1 MPPLSSSKREAVAA
15 LKRGEAVIFPT
26 ETVYGLG
33 VSVEAAASPE
43 ALYDLKERDRG
54 KPVSWL
60 VGGVDDL
67 DRYGAHV
74 PDLARR
80 LARAYW
86 PGPLTLIVEASDA
99 VPAAFRS
106 AAGSI
111 GLRMPDNDTA
121 LELIEAVGCPLATT
135 SANISGHPAPRSLAA
150 VDPALASRA
159 AAVLADDADV
169 HDAGKSGV
177 ASTVLDCTG
186 PRPRVLREGAITLSD
201 IETLSEE
208 GK

>member
-1 MPPLSSSKREAVAA
+1 MP
-15 LKRGEAVIFPT
+15 GN
-26 ETVYGLG
+26 
-33 VSVEAAASPE
+33 
-43 ALYDLKERDRG
+43 
-54 KPVSWL
+54 
-60 VGGVDDL
+60 
-67 DRYGAHV
+67 
-74 PDLARR
+74 
-80 LARAYW
+80 ARA
-86 PGPLTLIVEASDA
+86 LALIR
-99 VPAAFRS
+99 AA
-106 AAGSI
+106 
-111 GLRMPDNDTA
+111 
-121 LELIEAVGCPLATT
+121 GCPLATT

>member
-1 MPPLSSSKREAVAA
+1 MPVRATFEEAACA
-15 LKRGEAVIFPT
+15 LKRGQAVVFPT
-26 ETVYGLG
+26 DTVYGLG
-33 VSVEAAASPE
+33 VSIRAAAGPD
-43 ALYDLKERDRG
+43 ALYALKERDRG
-54 KPVSWL
+54 KPIAWL
-60 VGGVDDL
+60 VGSPDDL
-67 DRYGAHV
+67 DRYGADV
-74 PDLARR
+74 PDF
-80 LARAYW
+80 ARAAAVRFW
-86 PGPLTLIVEASDA
+86 PGPLTLVVRASKA
-99 VPAAFRS
+99 VPPAFRS
-106 AAGSI
+106 DAGTV
-111 GLRMPDNDTA
+111 GLRMPGNARA
-121 LELIEAVGCPLATT
+121 LALIQAAGCPLATT